1 MPPHSVSILG
11 SRTVCLPV
19 CPSLCLSCAKLGR
32 WPTLLSPF
40 EVASPNQAREG
51 EEKRRPLS
59 REARFLN
66 WHPEFR
72 LGTAVRPQAGLV
84 LSLPFDHLKSGL
96 NLTSSQA
103 GRQTGRQEG
112 SRWGIGCTVFYL
124 ATRGDSK
131 SAAVAGEAER
141 RPSSS
146 QMSRGASASSTGSS

>member
-19 CPSLCLSCAKLGR
+19 CPSLCLSCAQLGR
-32 WPTLLSPF
+32 WPTKPIRGSLPQPGAG
-40 EVASPNQAREG
+40 VEG
-51 EEKRRPLS
+51 GRKRRPLS

-96 NLTSSQA
+96 NLTSRQPGSQA
-103 GRQTGRQEG
+103 GRQEG
-112 SRWGIGCTVFYL
+112 SRWGRGCAVFYL

-131 SAAVAGEAER
+131 SAVAGEAER
-141 RPSSS
+141 RPSCS
-146 QMSRGASASSTGSS
+146 QMSRGASSSSTGSS